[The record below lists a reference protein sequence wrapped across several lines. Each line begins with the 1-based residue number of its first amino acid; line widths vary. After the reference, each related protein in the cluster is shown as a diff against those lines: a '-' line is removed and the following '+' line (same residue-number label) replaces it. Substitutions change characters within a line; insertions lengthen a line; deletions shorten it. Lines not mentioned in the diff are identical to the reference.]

1 MKLEQDF
8 TKFLLELAD
17 RTKKETHG
25 NYNPTAFRGMV
36 ANDGGVETARKLIN
50 TSQPS
55 EGYITLATLNPS
67 RLDLTL
73 EAQILENKKYHS
85 LFTEKELKTCQNR
98 LKDYKYEKIFD
109 L

>member
-17 RTKKETHG
+17 RIKKETHG

-36 ANDGGVETARKLIN
+36 ANDGGVETAHDLLLTPQKL
-50 TSQPS
+50 SP
-55 EGYITLATLNPS
+55 GYERLR
-67 RLDLTL
+67 RLDLLHLTL

-85 LFTEKELKTCQNR
+85 LFTEKELQTCQNR
-98 LKDYKYEKIFD
+98 LKDCGYKKTFD